1 MFRRCNSFEIFLPFG
16 RLFCFCWKKSERQR
30 QHTPFHRFQENWNNI
45 FRCSEKIDEIPE
57 KISAW
62 CSAWG
67 GGFSQHV
74 RFSVAQD
81 SMNLFGRLSA
91 RYNYRFPFRAFIL
104 LHHVAHTDL
113 GQIRLLILLGSNRY
127 PFVQKVTCLL
137 WLLIKMEGL
146 CALILR
152 DSLPYGS

>member
-1 MFRRCNSFEIFLPFG
+1 
-16 RLFCFCWKKSERQR
+16 
-30 QHTPFHRFQENWNNI
+30 
-45 FRCSEKIDEIPE
+45 
-57 KISAW
+57 
-62 CSAWG
+62 
-67 GGFSQHV
+67 
-74 RFSVAQD
+74 
-81 SMNLFGRLSA
+81 MNLFGRLSA

-152 DSLPYGS
+152 DSLYHMEANHEGRELLNDRVYYLTLYILINILYFNVSFDKMKRFKFLPYACYHRLTGIFFQ